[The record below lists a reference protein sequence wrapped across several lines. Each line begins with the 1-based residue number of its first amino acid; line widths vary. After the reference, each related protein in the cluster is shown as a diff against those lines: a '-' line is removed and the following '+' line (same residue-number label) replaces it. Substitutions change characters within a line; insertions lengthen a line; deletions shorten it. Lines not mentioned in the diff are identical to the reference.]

1 MAHQSPTQADAHPR
15 LHLEKNIDNRQVIIA
30 LKPELTCERSRKPTK
45 PNRAQATHS
54 QTTLLAPP
62 QGANVPRVFTC
73 SYPCYPPT
81 PHQTLNARTPSYI
94 RKTSTMLLAH
104 LSQSSTTNAPSSTA
118 HSSNRRKTHTKPPR
132 YPAAHLTSQRNA
144 AHRITPQHP
153 KRTPVH
159 HTYTSDRRQ
168 THENAFKTPAA
179 QSTSQ

>member
-1 MAHQSPTQADAHPR
+1 MAHQSPRQADAHPR
-15 LHLEKNIDNRQVIIA
+15 LHLEKNIDNRQVITA
-30 LKPELTCERSRKPTK
+30 MKPELTCERSRKPTK

-54 QTTLLAPP
+54 QTTLPAPP

-73 SYPCYPPT
+73 SYPCYSQT
-81 PHQTLNARTPSYI
+81 PHQTLNERTPSYI

-118 HSSNRRKTHTKPPR
+118 HCPLPQTN
-132 YPAAHLTSQRNA
+132 
-144 AHRITPQHP
+144 AHRKQKRKLRPRPTFAPSPSPQHL